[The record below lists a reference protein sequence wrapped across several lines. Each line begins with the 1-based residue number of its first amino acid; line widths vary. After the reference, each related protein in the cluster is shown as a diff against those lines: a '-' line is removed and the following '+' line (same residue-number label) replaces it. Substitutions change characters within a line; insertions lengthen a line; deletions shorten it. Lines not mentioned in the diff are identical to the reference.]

1 MNNNMQPI
9 IKKTSKI
16 PFFRR
21 AVLQNF
27 PFIEKDFDALT
38 DYELLCK
45 VVEYL
50 NKVIEQTNL
59 MEDNENELVRVYN
72 ELYKYVNSYFDSLDI
87 QEEVSKKLENMVES
101 GELDRIIEEILLLNF
116 VYTYDN
122 KYLLESASIPTGAV
136 ARINGDEFF
145 NDGIINYYKIND
157 QPNQLFNIN
166 GVNKINAY
174 YSGTGEQ
181 MTSPTN
187 TSFVGISL
195 PAGYITI
202 SSNNNLNKLI
212 GFTSNDF
219 SEGVVLT
226 SPNIGTNFTFNND
239 GTYQYFGFYT
249 SNANL
254 VNLEVM
260 INKGQTALPYEE
272 YYQPKSTDISL
283 NSGQIASLI
292 NDFKLNNS
300 YIVEDINITEHICE
314 DENTYTK
321 YWITH
326 IPRYDNNGNINELK
340 LGFANDEN
348 HNFLSPQTAKDFSD
362 MKNATLVINA
372 GVSWTEYQGHQYEG
386 ANMHGLR
393 VLNHVEISNNYEDE
407 WYKKTHYALGITDDG
422 TLLSFGTVN
431 PDTGDVYQSYAE
443 SQTLDC
449 KYVTSAFTPI
459 MINGISQK
467 NILPYTNKWVED
479 NELVYYQR
487 QVIGQNSTN
496 KDIYIITS
504 NGKGTR
510 LVEGSVTKVID
521 KGLTLDYCISVLQS
535 LGCDFAYQLD
545 EGGSTST
552 IYRGK
557 QINTPTDDSGK
568 SYREVSDFLYVE
580 KKILT
585 DKDKDIAFLNKEI
598 GKLKYEISRITN
610 KLYLSVD
617 SNYAFEIQRWKQNTL
632 TNSLNLRET
641 GMQYY
646 DNVNSKTLFNIDTN
660 GLIETQFGKNGLFNA
675 TAKAV
680 YNDNDINKPYSNIF
694 IYPYSQTNSPYEN
707 NNALV
712 LSFNLWDDFSNNQMI
727 QFALPHAGD
736 PTTAGLK
743 PRYRTKT
750 YNSTSEE
757 YTWSNWIDIG

>member
-1 MNNNMQPI
+1 MPDFRPVMKDY
-9 IKKTSKI
+9 KKLT
-16 PFFRR
+16 PFKFQI
-21 AVLQNF
+21 LQSF
-27 PFIEKDFDALT
+27 PFIAEDFDSLT
-38 DYELLCK
+38 NYELLCK

-50 NKVIEQTNL
+50 NDVIKNENNV
-59 MEDNENELVRVYN
+59 EDNVTALYNSFVELQN
-72 ELYKYVNSYFDSLDI
+72 YVNHYFDSLDI
-87 QEEVSKKLENMVES
+87 QDEVNIKLDEMVED
-101 GELDRIIEEILLLNF
+101 GTFDRYIERILMMNF

-122 KYLLESASIPTGAV
+122 KYLLQNASIPTGAV

-145 NDGIINYYKIND
+145 NDGIIDYYKINGE
-157 QPNQLFNIN
+157 PNQLFNIN

-174 YSGTGEQ
+174 YSGAGEQ
-181 MTSPTN
+181 IPQANN
-187 TSFVGISL
+187 TSFLGIVL
-195 PAGYITI
+195 PQGKITI
-202 SSNNNLNKLI
+202 STNNLIAKVL

-219 SEGVVLT
+219 SIGHVFNTRIEAGQSLT
-226 SPNIGTNFTFNND
+226 IDND
-239 GTYQYFGFYT
+239 GTYQYFGFYCG
-249 SNANL
+249 NASLENL
-254 VNLEVM
+254 QVM
-260 INKGQTALPYEE
+260 FNKGETALPYEE
-272 YYQPKSTDISL
+272 YYQPKSTDITL

-321 YWITH
+321 YWVTH

-348 HNFLSPQTAKDFSD
+348 YNFLTPQTAKDFSD

-372 GVSWTEYQGHQYEG
+372 GVSWTEYQGHQYAG

-407 WYKKTHYALGITDDG
+407 WYKKSHYALGITDDG

-431 PDTGDVYQSYAE
+431 PNTGDVYQSFQE
-443 SQTLDC
+443 SQQLDC

-467 NILPYTNKWVED
+467 NIIPNTNQWV
-479 NELVYYQR
+479 NNGELVYYQR
-487 QVIGQNSTN
+487 QVIGQNTTT

-510 LVEGSVTKVID
+510 LVDGSETKVID

-557 QINTPTDDSGK
+557 MINTPTDSSGRV
-568 SYREVSDFLYVE
+568 YRKVSDFLYVD
-580 KKILT
+580 KRILT

-598 GKLKYEISRITN
+598 GKLKYEISRLHN
-610 KLYLSVD
+610 KLFLNVD
-617 SNYAFEIQRWKQNTL
+617 SDYTFEIQRWQNNVL
-632 TNSLNLRET
+632 TNTLNLRSYGLE
-641 GMQYY
+641 YY
-646 DNVNSKTLFNIDTN
+646 DNINHKKLLSNDSL
-660 GLIETQFGKNGLFNA
+660 GLIETQYGKHGKFSA
-675 TAKAV
+675 SAKRRSDDTSFSPFSDV
-680 YNDNDINKPYSNIF
+680 F
-694 IYPYSQTNSPYEN
+694 IYYRTETDAPYQNV
-707 NNALV
+707 NALCM
-712 LSFNLWDDFSNNQMI
+712 SFVLWDDNSTNQMI

-736 PTTAGLK
+736 PVTGGLK

-750 YNSTSEE
+750 YNSTLEE